1 MGDYGFIRIA
11 ACIPEVKVG
20 RPAGNA
26 AEIVRQ
32 AKSAAA
38 EGARIICFP
47 ELCLT
52 GCTLG
57 DLTVSRLIL
66 KESLNALSYIR
77 DHSSDTGIIINAGLP
92 IEYNGNIYD
101 ATATIADGRIFGIT
115 LHSNPADKRHFSQAG
130 HICGTARICGDETA
144 ISDCPIFKLADATFA
159 IQPAGLASNT
169 GADIIL
175 HPSCYPEIAGRTAEL
190 RTMVRQR
197 SADSISAIVLTSAGN
212 GESTTDNLFAG
223 HAIIAEDGE
232 IICEK
237 HFENG
242 TLIADID
249 IELLRNRRP
258 DNRMAT
264 AGNIIDITGIPQTDS
279 GDDILYRTV
288 SPNPFQYCDE
298 VFADTFRIQTGGL
311 ATRLRQTGI
320 SRVVIGISGGLD
332 STLALLVCVKVFDRM
347 GLDRKLITGITMPGF
362 GTTGRTYTN
371 AVGMMRSLG
380 IDWREISIREASL
393 LHLKDIGHDIDIHDS
408 AYENTQARERTQIL
422 MDVANGIGAV
432 VVGTGDLSELA
443 IGWCTYNG
451 DHMSMYAVNAGVPK
465 TLIPGIIRYAAESEQ
480 FSAAKANLLDVIDTP
495 ITPELL
501 PSDSNGRIVQ
511 KTEDIIGPYELHDF
525 FLYHTVKNGF
535 TPAKILYLAIHAFD
549 GKYEETVIRK
559 WLTLFLKRF
568 FTNQFKRSC
577 MPDGPATGPVSLSPR
592 GGWQMPSDIS
602 SAAWLESLG

>member
-1 MGDYGFIRIA
+1 MSGYGFIRVA

-20 RPAGNA
+20 RPADNA
-26 AEIVRQ
+26 VEIIRQ
-32 AKSAAA
+32 AEFAASK
-38 EGARIICFP
+38 GIRIICFP

-57 DLTVSRLIL
+57 DLTDSRLIL
-66 KESLNALSYIR
+66 ENSLNALSYIKDR
-77 DHSSDTGIIINAGLP
+77 SKGTGIVINAGLP
-92 IEYNGNIYD
+92 LEYNGNIYD
-101 ATATIADGRIFGIT
+101 ATATIACGHILGIT
-115 LHSNPADKRHFSQAG
+115 LSGNPADKRHFSQAE
-130 HICGTARICGDETA
+130 HICGVARICGDDIT
-144 ISDCPIFKLADATFA
+144 ISDNPIFRLSDATFA
-159 IQPAGLASNT
+159 IQSAGNTVYPA
-169 GADIIL
+169 ADIIL
-175 HPSCYPEIAGRTAEL
+175 CPSCYPEIAGRTAEL
-190 RTMVRQR
+190 RTMTRQHSADCR
-197 SADSISAIVLTSAGN
+197 SAIILASAGS
-212 GESTTDNLFAG
+212 GESSTDNLFAG

-232 IICEK
+232 IICER
-237 HFENG
+237 HFEKG
-242 TLIADID
+242 ILTADID
-249 IELLRNRRP
+249 IGLLRNRHQGRI
-258 DNRMAT
+258 AS
-264 AGNIIDITGIPQTDS
+264 AGNIIDITEIPQTDS
-279 GDDILYRTV
+279 NDDILYRTV

-298 VFADTFRIQTGGL
+298 VYADTFRIQTGGL

-332 STLALLVCVKVFDRM
+332 STLALLVCVKVFDQM

-362 GTTGRTYTN
+362 GTTDRTYTN

-422 MDVANGIGAV
+422 MDVANEIGAL

-443 IGWCTYNG
+443 LGWCTYNG

-465 TLIPGIIRYAAESEQ
+465 TLIPGIIRYVADADQ

-501 PSDSNGRIVQ
+501 PSDGNGRIVQ

-525 FLYHTVKNGF
+525 FLYHTVRNGF
-535 TPAKILYLAIHAFD
+535 TPAKILYLAKHAFA
-549 GKYEETVIRK
+549 GKYEDTVIRK
-559 WLTLFLKRF
+559 WLTLFIKRF
-568 FTNQFKRSC
+568 FSNQFKRSC